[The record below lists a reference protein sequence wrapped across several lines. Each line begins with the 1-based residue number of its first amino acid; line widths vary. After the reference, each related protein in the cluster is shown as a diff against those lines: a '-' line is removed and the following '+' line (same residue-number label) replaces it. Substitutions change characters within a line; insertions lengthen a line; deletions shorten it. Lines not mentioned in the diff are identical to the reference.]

1 VAEQLVGA
9 GNVVRNLE
17 PSMGSEDFSFMLKE
31 KPGAYLRLG
40 QGEQGADGRGGVGSR
55 FLHNSCYDFND
66 SVLPLGAALFAGIVE
81 RSLPL
86 A

>member
-1 VAEQLVGA
+1 LPDGK
-9 GNVVRNLE
+9 G
-17 PSMGSEDFSFMLKE
+17 GSV
-31 KPGAYLRLG
+31 
-40 QGEQGADGRGGVGSR
+40 GGVGSH